1 MTTNLYMYV
10 PVFVIVMDFY
20 SLVTGLMVKP
30 LFAFTSDISFYIL
43 HIYRKHIQKPVKKL
57 KIVTEISQEFYSKDV
72 GKYESLHQGGMVIYL
87 IN

>member
-1 MTTNLYMYV
+1 MLRLCLHQTTTNLYKYV

-20 SLVTGLMVKP
+20 SLVIGLMVKP

-57 KIVTEISQEFYSKDV
+57 KIVAEISEEFYSKDV
-72 GKYESLHQGGMVIYL
+72 GK
-87 IN
+87 NAKW